1 MPTSTLLPERLA
13 RLEEIVRRD
22 IEAPERSAAMI
33 TQWGLILTGA
43 MIVVLLA
50 IMVRNQMTVLE
61 NQAKNTKLLLDSQ
74 QVVLNNQKIMLGT
87 TAMTNTVLNA
97 RCGVTH

>member
-13 RLEEIVRRD
+13 RLEEIVWRD

>member
-13 RLEEIVRRD
+13 RLEEIVWRD

-97 RCGVTH
+97 RCGITH

>member
-97 RCGVTH
+97 RCGITH

>member
-13 RLEEIVRRD
+13 RLEEIVWRD

-50 IMVRNQMTVLE
+50 TMVRNQMTVLE

>member
-61 NQAKNTKLLLDSQ
+61 NQVKNTKLLLDSQ